1 MINIKANVSWSID
14 INNTG
19 IEWHRLQ
26 HKIGEVIEK
35 TIFIHTLST
44 GEMRSEFSIEVDD
57 KIIDVYLKWDTFN
70 KKIIIGCILA

>member
-26 HKIGEVIEK
+26 HKIGKIIEE

-44 GEMRSEFSIEVDD
+44 GEMRSEFSIEIDNKV
-57 KIIDVYLKWDTFN
+57 IDVYLKWDTFN